1 MLDLDDGLRMID
13 VAAAE
18 YFSVGVTTAQN
29 GHARGDMLEL
39 LEAAAARNRLP
50 IRLVVWPQWEEALRI
65 AKGERRFNAAGNPRL
80 LRGAAKIFADGSIQG
95 YTGYLSAPYRT
106 PFNGDAAYR
115 GYPIYPP
122 ERLAEIVETLQGA
135 GLQIAIHGNGDA
147 AIDDILGAFRRAQQT
162 APRADTR
169 HLVVHAQM
177 SRPDQLDEM
186 ARLGVSPSFFSL
198 HTYYWG
204 ERHRDIF
211 IGPERAMAISP
222 ARSAAERGLRYS
234 IHCDT
239 PVVPMTPLLLAW
251 AAVNRVSA
259 EGSRIGPEERI
270 TALAALRALTIE
282 PAWQAFQEAEIGSIE
297 VGKQADFTIL
307 SGNPLAEPETIRDL
321 KVMETLLGGETVFQA

>member
-1 MLDLDDGLRMID
+1 
-13 VAAAE
+13 
-18 YFSVGVTTAQN
+18 
-29 GHARGDMLEL
+29 
-39 LEAAAARNRLP
+39 
-50 IRLVVWPQWEEALRI
+50 
-65 AKGERRFNAAGNPRL
+65 
-80 LRGAAKIFADGSIQG
+80 
-95 YTGYLSAPYRT
+95 
-106 PFNGDAAYR
+106 
-115 GYPIYPP
+115 
-122 ERLAEIVETLQGA
+122 
-135 GLQIAIHGNGDA
+135 
-147 AIDDILGAFRRAQQT
+147 
-162 APRADTR
+162 
-169 HLVVHAQM
+169 M

-222 ARSAAERGLRYS
+222 AHSAGERAIRYS